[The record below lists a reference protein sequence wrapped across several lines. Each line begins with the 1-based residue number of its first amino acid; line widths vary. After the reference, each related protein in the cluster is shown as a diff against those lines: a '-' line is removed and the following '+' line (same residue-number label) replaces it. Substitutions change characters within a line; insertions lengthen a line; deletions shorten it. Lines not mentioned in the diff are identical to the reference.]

1 MSRGRIILV
10 VDDDP
15 IIVKTMRA
23 VLARHADTILT
34 AENGQRGL
42 EIIHREPVDCVL
54 LDYDMPGL
62 SGLDVLRV
70 IRENWSPLE
79 LPVILVTGRTEP
91 ADMVDALA
99 QGANDYVTKPFHA
112 GVLTARVIA
121 QLRLSET
128 SQPKVRLKRDAAK
141 TMDELRPGSI
151 IAERYLLKEVIGVG
165 GFGRVFRAEQ
175 LSTRQIVAI
184 KCLSEQRFFLTQS
197 QFDIEL
203 FDVEL
208 NILAQL
214 SHPHI
219 VNLIDSGRLSGG
231 DRYIVLEFL
240 DGVPLDVLIRA
251 VGPMPRGLVFVL
263 MRQVLDGLVAAH
275 ERGIIHSDVKP
286 GNVMVTASGALP
298 HAKMLDFGIS
308 RSRTKSSD
316 ETVSDRPPTIVGTV
330 PYIAPEVFDTGE
342 YEHRSDL
349 FCWGLMFVECLLGE
363 QPIQEKSM
371 IALGARYL
379 SQPGSVL
386 PAPFDSLE
394 LNQFFD
400 KLLASEP
407 DHRFTHGAE
416 VLSALDVLSQALGV
430 DGTGGQHLAMIQAQ
444 IDHFAQ
450 HRHAQQVES
459 GPTAYQSFEPR
470 KPPGHH

>member
-15 IIVKTMRA
+15 IIARTIRA

-34 AENGQRGL
+34 AENGQRGI

-70 IRENWSPLE
+70 IRTSWSPLE
-79 LPVILVTGRTEP
+79 LPVVLVTGRTEP
-91 ADMVDALA
+91 ADMVNALA

-112 GVLTARVIA
+112 EVLTARVMA
-121 QLRLSET
+121 QLRLT
-128 SQPKVRLKRDAAK
+128 DAAQPNTRLKRDAAM
-141 TMDELRPGSI
+141 TMDELRPGSV
-151 IAERYLLKEVIGVG
+151 IAQRYLLREVIGVG
-165 GFGRVFRAEQ
+165 GFGLVFRAEQ
-175 LSTRQIVAI
+175 LSTRQVVAI
-184 KCLSEQRFFLTQS
+184 KCLSEQRIFFTQS
-197 QFDIEL
+197 KLDIEQ

-214 SHPHI
+214 SHPHV
-219 VNLIDSGRLSGG
+219 VNLVDSGRLSQGE
-231 DRYIVLEFL
+231 RYIVLEYL

-251 VGPMPRGLVFVL
+251 IGPMPRGLVFML

-275 ERGIIHSDVKP
+275 DRGIIHSDVKP
-286 GNVMVTASGALP
+286 ANVMVTASGALP
-298 HAKMLDFGIS
+298 HAKILDFGIS

-316 ETVSDRPPTIVGTV
+316 ETASDRPPALVGTV

-386 PAPFDSLE
+386 PSPFGSAE

-407 DHRFTHGAE
+407 EDRFRDGTE
-416 VLSALDVLSQALGV
+416 VLNALDTVCRELGV
-430 DGTGGQHLAMIQAQ
+430 DGAGGQHLAMIQAQ

-459 GPTAYQSFEPR
+459 GPTAYQSLEPR
-470 KPPGHH
+470 KPADN